1 MKLVYCLL
9 FILFA
14 SHGEAQEIDSVRLRI
29 HYASKFKAWEDSKK
43 LSLDEHILDIGKKT
57 SKFYSLWETKTD
69 EIRNNILA
77 HGGTFQEVQNALGKS
92 AYPRSYQYYVVYK
105 NYPQKGKT
113 TYTDRDFKN
122 YIYEEDLEKP
132 QWRICTDESITIA
145 DYQCQKAQT
154 NFRGRTWFVW
164 FTTDIPISDGPWKL
178 CGLPGLILKA
188 EDKKG
193 EFSFECIEIKNMDK
207 EAISIPNLKY
217 IKCSREALKRLL
229 IKSAKDPVGYFR
241 QMGIE
246 TSLGIDANGKP
257 LKYDDKMPVF
267 LEY

>member
-1 MKLVYCLL
+1 MEERFKKCKTPWENLL
-9 FILFA
+9 
-14 SHGEAQEIDSVRLRI
+14 I
-29 HYASKFKAWEDSKK
+29 H
-43 LSLDEHILDIGKKT
+43 
-57 SKFYSLWETKTD
+57 
-69 EIRNNILA
+69 
-77 HGGTFQEVQNALGKS
+77 
-92 AYPRSYQYYVVYK
+92 VVIYK

-193 EFSFECIEIKNMDK
+193 EFLFECIEIKNMDK